1 MLNKKANP
9 FNIYGFNTPEAAM
22 LRNMDN
28 QTRQNAYNRR
38 FNNTNLT
45 TGSVSAYGPRTAEGY
60 ASKLSELAQKI
71 TASDEAPMWGANSPV
86 VPQGVPTI
94 FANKWKCNVFPAYLA
109 NAIYPQADLHRNM
122 QRGDLISAKQI
133 RQGIDNPDSL
143 SKVYNGQI
151 IPVPQHL
158 LPYATGAVLSRRNR
172 FGSHHTGIITDKGT
186 TVSPSSDSL
195 VHNMFGFR
203 NEQQAKDGD
212 SVSAAWFLPKGM
224 DGTALKRN
232 AELRY
237 MQDLV
242 AGNLNKPRVVP
253 QEVYNAELQRAKASG
268 AILPNITY
276 QDQPMVLRE
285 LYKSLYGGKKVK
297 PPVKPEAPRRPQGVR
312 ISPRVLKG
320 VMNTDNGIF

>member
-1 MLNKKANP
+1 MIKKQANP
-9 FNIYGFNTPEAAM
+9 LNVYGFNTPEASV
-22 LRNMDN
+22 LRSLDN
-28 QTRQNAYNRR
+28 KTRQDAYNRR
-38 FNNTNLT
+38 FKSTNLT
-45 TGSVSAYGPRTAEGY
+45 EGALHAYGPYSAEGY
-60 ASKLSELAQKI
+60 ANKISELAQQ
-71 TASDEAPMWGANSPV
+71 AVNSDEAPMWGANSPT
-86 VPQGVPTI
+86 VPQGVPKT

-109 NAIYPQADLHRNM
+109 NAINPQADIHRNM

-133 RQGIDNPDSL
+133 RKGIDNPDSI
-143 SKVYNGQI
+143 SRVYGGQI
-151 IPVPQHL
+151 IPVPEHL

-212 SVSAAWFLPKGM
+212 SVSAAWYLPKGT

-237 MQDLV
+237 MQDLI

-253 QEVYNAELQRAKASG
+253 QDVYNAELQRSKDSG

-276 QDQPMVLRE
+276 QDQPMLFRE
-285 LYKSLYGGKKVK
+285 LYKTLYGAKKVK
-297 PPVKPEAPRRPQGVR
+297 PSGTPT
-312 ISPRVLKG
+312 SSKG
-320 VMNTDNGIF
+320 TR